1 MPASA
6 RRPLLLVAIVLAVA
20 ALLLGAP
27 SPAAAHTALESTDP
41 VADSSLA
48 SAPAAVTLTFGGR
61 VIGADVTVT
70 GPDGAR
76 ATTGPVAVEG
86 SVVRVPIDGT
96 APGRYDVEWR
106 ATAADGHP
114 LQGTFGFEHAPP
126 VSPEQTAAPSSAA
139 GSSATPSAAPSPAGG
154 TTPGTPVGTR
164 NDVIETAS
172 DDDGGDGTPGWVLP
186 VLAAAAVAVGA
197 GLLLRRRRG

>member
-6 RRPLLLVAIVLAVA
+6 RRPLLLVAVVIAVA
-20 ALLLGAP
+20 ALLLGTP
-27 SPAAAHTALESTDP
+27 SPAAAHTGLESTDP
-41 VADSSLA
+41 AADSSVA

-70 GPDGAR
+70 GPDGAP

-114 LQGTFGFEHAPP
+114 LEGSFGFEHAPP

-139 GSSATPSAAPSPAGG
+139 PSSGTPSPAAG

-197 GLLLRRRRG
+197 VLVLLLRRRRG